1 MSTLPALHS
10 RSAVLDPTAAAFERI
25 ARAKAGLLIRDP
37 FFGFLLSRLDVVETR
52 DPAIDTMATDGARL
66 FVNVAFVLSLS
77 ERELEAVLVHE
88 VLHCAYRHFSR
99 RGSRP
104 LPEFNVAADYAI
116 NGDVVAAGYTLPR
129 GFLYD
134 ARFNGRET
142 EWIYDSLFGSK
153 PDPADQDQDQD
164 QDQEG
169 DQDQDGAGD
178 GSDGDQ
184 DGADQDQDADGSDG
198 ADQDG
203 DGADAD
209 QGDAD
214 GSDGEAGD
222 GSDAD
227 GDGDQDGAGESGAD
241 QDGGDQ
247 DGEGDAAGDGADGSP
262 GRSGGR
268 GKPGRGKGDQDQ
280 DADQDGA
287 DGAGDADGEPDTG
300 DGRPIDPGRSGGI
313 LDAPPVDADQD
324 GDQDPEQL
332 SRDWS
337 IWTRQAVAAATRANA
352 GTVPGHLQ
360 RLVADLNRPRVD
372 WRDVLRRFVSE
383 SMVRDYSWSRPN
395 RRFLGSPFVLP
406 GLRSD
411 SLNRIVLILD
421 TSGSVFSVLDLLR
434 QILAEATAL
443 IEDGAA
449 DRLTVLHV
457 DTAVRRVDEFER
469 GDVFTSTDPVGGGGT
484 DFAPAFAW
492 IDEHAADAAAVI
504 YFTDLECWSYGREPA
519 APVLWAAY
527 GRPEAVEYHGARV
540 PFGEIVRVS

>member
-104 LPEFNVAADYAI
+104 LPEFNAAADYAI
-116 NGDVVAAGYTLPR
+116 NGDVVAAGYSLPR

-153 PDPADQDQDQD
+153 PDPSAAPADQDQDQD
-164 QDQEG
+164 G
-169 DQDQDGAGD
+169 DQDGAGD

-280 DADQDGA
+280 
-287 DGAGDADGEPDTG
+287 
-300 DGRPIDPGRSGGI
+300 
-313 LDAPPVDADQD
+313 DADQD